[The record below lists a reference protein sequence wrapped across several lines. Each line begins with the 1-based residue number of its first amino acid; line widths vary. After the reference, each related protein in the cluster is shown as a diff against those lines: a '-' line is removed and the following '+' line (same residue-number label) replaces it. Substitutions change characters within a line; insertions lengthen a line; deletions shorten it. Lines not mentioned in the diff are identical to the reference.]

1 MRDYE
6 LMYIVRPNLSDE
18 EIAPIIERINNY
30 IATLGGQVKEVI
42 QTSPWGRRR
51 LAYNIENF
59 QDGYYVVTNLLL
71 NPAQASELEH
81 NLRLSDDVLRHI
93 LVRPDSVEAVPAH
106 PEPAVE
112 PRLPQ

>member
-18 EIAPIIERINNY
+18 EISPIVERINNY
-30 IATLGGQVKEVI
+30 VATLGGQVKEVI

-71 NPAQASELEH
+71 DPRQASELERS
-81 NLRLSDDVLRHI
+81 LRLSDDILRHM
-93 LVRPDSVEAVPAH
+93 LVRPDGTEA
-106 PEPAVE
+106 
-112 PRLPQ
+112 

>member
-6 LMYIVRPNLSDE
+6 LMYIVRPNLSDD
-18 EIAPIIERINNY
+18 EISPIVERINNY
-30 IATLGGQVKEVI
+30 VATLGGQVKEVI

-71 NPAQASELEH
+71 DPRQASELERS
-81 NLRLSDDVLRHI
+81 LRLSDDILRHM
-93 LVRPDSVEAVPAH
+93 LVRPGGTEA
-106 PEPAVE
+106 
-112 PRLPQ
+112 